1 MEQNAANTTNIL
13 ILNLLVTIL
22 EERGIMTEKELKERL
37 TNQVKLDKTMEP
49 TLRDAVL
56 AQIKQHH

>member
-1 MEQNAANTTNIL
+1 MEQNATNTTNVL

-37 TNQVKLDKTMEP
+37 TNQVKLDKTMDN

-56 AQIKQHH
+56 AQIKEHH

>member
-1 MEQNAANTTNIL
+1 MEQNATNTTNVL

-37 TNQVKLDKTMEP
+37 TNQVKLDKTMDN

-56 AQIKQHH
+56 TQIKEHH